1 MANIER
7 LIKEPTLAS
16 LNAKIAQLTRQGWRP
31 VGDPVKSKSGFVQ
44 TVQRICCIC

>member
-7 LIKEPTLAS
+7 LIEEPTLDM
-16 LNAKIAQLTRQGWRP
+16 LNAKIAQMSQNGWKPIGCPKR
-31 VGDPVKSKSGFVQ
+31 SRTGFVQ